1 MRYSPGRVLTPFEI
15 VRILAEPA
23 LPHLYK
29 KARADLK
36 RLVRPGS
43 RVLDVG
49 GRRSPYT
56 VGLPARITIYDRP
69 RESAIQHKL
78 ELGLDSDVLATVRR
92 RRSNVD
98 DIVFGDMTRCELPS
112 ASYDGAISV
121 EVIEHVAEDDAFVA
135 HIARVIKPDGWAYF
149 TTPNGDAIENTN
161 PDHVRH
167 YRRRDLAALLERH
180 FDDVRVVYGVAT
192 TPSWHRGL
200 RSFDFRHPV
209 TLAQTIVGNLRNHR
223 ESRDVAENHGG
234 TAHLFAIAQRP
245 RAKS

>member
-1 MRYSPGRVLTPFEI
+1 MLKPFEI

-23 LPHLYK
+23 LPHLYAQ
-29 KARADLK
+29 ARSDLK
-36 RLVRPGS
+36 TLVRPGS

-78 ELGLDSDVLATVRR
+78 GLGLDDDVLATVRR

-112 ASYDGAISV
+112 ESFDGVISV
-121 EVIEHVAEDDAFVA
+121 EVIEHVREDDAFVS
-135 HIARVIKPDGWAYF
+135 HIARVIRRDGWAYF

-167 YRRRDLAALLERH
+167 YRRAELAALLARH
-180 FDDVRVVYGVAT
+180 FADVTVTYGVAT
-192 TPSWHRGL
+192 TDNWQRGL
-200 RSFDFRHPV
+200 RSFDLRHPV
-209 TLAQTIVGNLRNHR
+209 TLARTILGNLRNHR
-223 ESRDVAENHGG
+223 ESRDVAEHMAG
-234 TAHLFAIAQRP
+234 TAHLFAIARRP
-245 RAKS
+245 LGHA